1 MNAYLVFL
9 LAGVGTYAA
18 RSIFIVT
25 VGDRPLP
32 ESVELALR
40 NIGPAVLAALT
51 ASLLTSDGVGDYL
64 TNLPEVAATVVA
76 VGMSWFTKRYLL
88 SFGSAMAV
96 LWLLQWLT

>member
-1 MNAYLVFL
+1 MNAYVVFL
-9 LAGVGTYAA
+9 LAGLGTYGA
-18 RSIFIVT
+18 RALFIVA

-32 ESVELALR
+32 EAVELGLR

-51 ASLLTSDGVGDYL
+51 ASLLTSDGVGDYV

-88 SFGSAMAV
+88 SFASAMAV
-96 LWLLQWLT
+96 LWTLQWLM